1 MQRRLTAAGAEAER
15 TASKAFP
22 RTEKTSAESVEKRR
36 KSRRNPAVN
45 AAWKK
50 RETMKGKSGIFDF
63 SVTEATWSITE
74 IPEKEQRAPAAIIP
88 TKPGIFPAERTP
100 EVTSKK
106 PKKRDLR
113 IGFSERRENRFPL

>member
-1 MQRRLTAAGAEAER
+1 M
-15 TASKAFP
+15 
-22 RTEKTSAESVEKRR
+22 
-36 KSRRNPAVN
+36 N

-100 EVTSKK
+100 EVSGARIRSSRLR
-106 PKKRDLR
+106 PEKRPD
-113 IGFSERRENRFPL
+113 